1 MSTIQEQLG
10 LIGSTDLTPQES
22 IQDFNDVSID
32 SIGDNGKAESVAT
45 SIFEKTSNTV
55 ADDLSFINDIDPID
69 PKSLFAPEDPESDF
83 NIADIEVGPIAEL
96 LGKGVET
103 GISLAGKGI
112 FLTGEIFKRLN
123 ILATSL
129 PPIQMMVGAGEQTAK
144 KFNKALFLSIQ
155 YYGMLNSNDKMSRD
169 EAIKYAESIVGDIN
183 DFEVPLKDI
192 FLNMQTLVSPTEWW
206 KFMKTAKRVVTP
218 TKITEKEKTEE
229 GSAIG
234 VGLKTFGE
242 DFGQAYYKTLTGNN
256 PSDAWVGL
264 MDFSFETLV
273 TAPIAA
279 AKVIQKT
286 AQSIKKTGQI
296 ARIVPQTKLS
306 ITEVKELRKFYAN
319 WGFKKLSKNPALA
332 RTELKKLSGLS
343 KYSTDA
349 KLEKYLSKTAINYQ
363 KELELLIGR
372 PLRGG
377 VVVGEEKVKA
387 AREILDTMLSD
398 IQPARKAAEA
408 QKSLSRSRKF
418 KKAFTARGGATGEKA
433 AKEAR
438 WALKGDDF
446 IHDFEVDLD
455 FLTQRMRDELFDVIN
470 ALPEWDAQHASS
482 GMWKLLDKKLPNRSE
497 VAVLEKAFGT
507 GVFDRLEALAG
518 VQLSPGEILTDLANL
533 PRALQTS
540 FDMGAPLRQG
550 NFALKAGYA
559 DDWGDAFV
567 KMLKV
572 GRHKEYADTIEDLTR
587 VGVRAGLY
595 REAGLEFTT
604 LSKFA
609 KLTARDEQY
618 LSTFAEKIP
627 IIGRGVKWS
636 ERTHGAFLN
645 QLRMNV
651 FDSQVSL
658 WRSEGRVLAG
668 KDLKA
673 LGDYVNHMTG
683 RGDLK
688 TANKVLRKAFGIFG
702 KEIKPLNMPTTASAV
717 FYSPRFFLSKIQ
729 VHTDL
734 LATDSQLVR
743 KLIARDLTK
752 YYYTNIQML
761 RLAKTSEE
769 TLGWDVEDDPTSSD
783 FGKIIVGNTR
793 YDVWGPMAPVMRF
806 MARLESGVSKS
817 AVTDKVREISR
828 KDLSI
833 RFLRSKSSPSLGLIW
848 DLLEG
853 ETFIGENVDVTSPAG
868 IVDIAQQRVVP
879 LVVQD
884 MVDAIQFSDTGF
896 LGVATAS
903 SSAFF
908 GNGVVSYR
916 PSPFQEAYTKKEI
929 LSKELFGKQIDD
941 LGLAERMSLLKIAT
955 IDPEIALLEREGF
968 FESGG
973 FGEFI
978 AEENRKSEIQIKNKI
993 PKDVVNVIDGTF
1005 TNIRGVSKNIEF
1017 NGITLELE
1025 QNEFKAYKELI
1036 AKNITANIRVFQ
1048 IAPSAQAD
1056 LLYIDAKQVDRAIQ
1070 LAIKQAQSEIVIKIL
1085 DRDNRK

>member
-10 LIGSTDLTPQES
+10 LIGSTDLTPHDP

-32 SIGDNGKAESVAT
+32 SINDDNKAVSMAT
-45 SIFEKTSNTV
+45 SIFEKISDTV
-55 ADDLSFINDIDPID
+55 AEDISFLNDIDSIDPID
-69 PKSLFAPEDPESDF
+69 PKLLFAPEDPESGF
-83 NIADIEVGPIAEL
+83 SIADIETGPVSEL

-112 FLTGEIFKRLN
+112 SLAGELFKRLN
-123 ILATSL
+123 ILVTAA
-129 PPIQMMVGAGEQTAK
+129 PPIQMIIGGGEQTAK
-144 KFNKALFLSIQ
+144 KFNENIFRVVQ
-155 YYGMLNSNDKMSRD
+155 YYGMLNANGKMSRD
-169 EAIKYAESIVGDIN
+169 EITKYVENVVGGDID
-183 DFEVPLKDI
+183 DFEVPIKDI
-192 FLNMQTLVSPTEWW
+192 LLNMQILVSPTEWW
-206 KFMKTAKRVVTP
+206 KFLKTATRVIIPV
-218 TKITEKEKTEE
+218 KITDATKKAE
-229 GSAIG
+229 GVSFE
-234 VGLKTFGE
+234 TFGE
-242 DFGQAYYKTLTGNN
+242 ALGEKYYKTLIGKN

-264 MDFSFETLV
+264 MDFSFETLI
-273 TAPIAA
+273 TAPVAVA
-279 AKVIQKT
+279 SVVKKT
-286 AQSIKKTGQI
+286 LQSVKKTGQVT
-296 ARIVPQTKLS
+296 RIIPQTKLS
-306 ITEVKELRKFYAN
+306 ITEIKELKKFYAN
-319 WGFKKLSKNPALA
+319 WGITKLSKNPALA

-349 KLEKYLSKTAINYQ
+349 KLEKYLSRTAIDYQ

-377 VVVGEEKVKA
+377 VIIGKEKVKA

-408 QKSLSRSRKF
+408 QKALSRSRKF

-446 IHDFEVDLD
+446 VHDFEVDLD
-455 FLTQRMRDELFDVIN
+455 FLTQDMRDELFDIIN

-482 GMWKLLDKKLPNRSE
+482 GMWKILDKKLPNRSE

-507 GVFDRLEALAG
+507 GVFDRLETIAG
-518 VQLSPGEILTDLANL
+518 IHLSPGEILTDLANL

-609 KLTARDEQY
+609 KLTAREEQY

-651 FDSQVSL
+651 FDSQVTL

-688 TANKVLRKAFGIFG
+688 TANKILRSAFGIFG
-702 KEIKPLNMPTTASAV
+702 KEVKPLNMPTTASAV

-734 LATDSQLVR
+734 FATESNLVR

-769 TLGWDVEDDPTSSD
+769 TLGWEVEDNPTSPD
-783 FGKIIVGNTR
+783 FGKIIVGNIR
-793 YDVWGPMAPVMRF
+793 YDVWGPMSPVMRF

-817 AVTDKVREISR
+817 TVTKEIKEISR

-853 ETFIGENVDVTSPAG
+853 ETFIGEDVDVTSPAG
-868 IVDIAQQRVVP
+868 IVDIAQQRIVP

-884 MVDAIQFSDTGF
+884 IIDAIRFSDTGF
-896 LGVATAS
+896 LSVSAAAG
-903 SSAFF
+903 SAFF
-908 GNGVVSYR
+908 GNGTVTYR

-929 LSKELFGKQIDD
+929 LSKELFGKRIDD
-941 LGLAERMSLLKIAT
+941 LDFSERMSLLKMAT
-955 IDPEIALLEREGF
+955 IDPEIALLEREGL
-968 FESGG
+968 FERGADL
-973 FGEFI
+973 GEFI
-978 AEENRKSEIQIKNKI
+978 AKENRKSEIQIKNKI
-993 PKDVVNVIDGTF
+993 PKDVVNIIDGTF

-1017 NGITLELE
+1017 NGITLELG
-1025 QNEFKAYKELI
+1025 QDEFRVYKELI
-1036 AKNITANIRVFQ
+1036 AKNITVNIRIFQ
-1048 IAPSAQAD
+1048 IAPSEQAD
-1056 LLYIDAKQVDRAIQ
+1056 LLYIDAKQVDKAIQ

-1085 DRDNRK
+1085 DR